1 MLVSIIVPIYNE
13 ERSIQEMVERVEAT
27 FNPLKEGYQYEII
40 FINDNSS
47 DGSLPLI
54 KSYAQRDDKIKYISF
69 SRNFGHQTAVYA
81 GIEKCKGDVAI
92 IIDGDLQDPP
102 EVIVN
107 LLEKHK
113 EGCKIVNAKR
123 TSRKGENGLKKITA
137 KIFYRFLSLVTSFE
151 IPVDT
156 GDFRLIDKQVIYY
169 LKQMPEQNRYIRG
182 QISWIGFKQADVWY
196 QRDARKYGKTS
207 YTYKKMFNLALD
219 AVTAFSNFPIRMVTF
234 MGLLVFGLS
243 LVVIVYAF
251 YSYFILHR
259 VITGWTS
266 LIVSTMFIG
275 GVQLLCIGI
284 IGQYISR
291 INTDVRQRPPYIVEE
306 TNL

>member
-13 ERSIQEMVERVEAT
+13 ERSIQEMVERVETT
-27 FNPLKEGYQYEII
+27 FNALKEGYQYEII

-47 DGSLPLI
+47 DGSLSLI
-54 KSYAQRDDKIKYISF
+54 KSYAQKDDKIKYISF

-102 EVIVN
+102 EVIKD
-107 LLEKHK
+107 LIEKHK
-113 EGCKIVNAKR
+113 EGYKIVNAKR

-234 MGLLVFGLS
+234 MGLFVFGLS
-243 LVVIVYAF
+243 LLVILYAF